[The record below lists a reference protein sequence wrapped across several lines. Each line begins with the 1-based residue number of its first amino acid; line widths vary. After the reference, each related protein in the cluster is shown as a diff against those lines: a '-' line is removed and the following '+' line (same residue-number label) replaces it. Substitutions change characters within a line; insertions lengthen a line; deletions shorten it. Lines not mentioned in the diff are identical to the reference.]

1 MMKLQN
7 ELLIRLITDA
17 TLVLA
22 LTAAIVITNLALPI
36 KILLGLWLIIEI
48 IAVYRSIKRWKD
60 Q

>member
-17 TLVLA
+17 TLALA

-36 KILLGLWLIIEI
+36 RDYSSIQKYKKVEGSIVFSIIG
-48 IAVYRSIKRWKD
+48 
-60 Q
+60 